1 MNQNELAHQITDLV
15 EGRIDAVIN
24 WHDPRLEMP
33 EESGYYLILIRDEM
47 IMHVAYSAELKAFNM
62 RDWCTDADRPGLEI
76 KPKYWAR
83 TKYRPKY

>member
-33 EESGYYLILIRDEM
+33 EESGYYLILIRNEM

-62 RDWCTDADRPGLEI
+62 RDGYTDADRDNLEI
-76 KPKYWAR
+76 KPKCWAR
-83 TKYRPKY
+83 AKYAPEC